1 MEELYREQDVCAH
14 CHKSN
19 NDLLRLSCC
28 HFICQVCLLR
38 KFTNCSMMTFE
49 SCIVCKRV
57 IFNSHI
63 IRLKNQH
70 PCRQTL
76 FDIQKDLSK
85 TLQGRSVYFDF
96 DAPHNKTHTQQAIV
110 QLLQTKH
117 GEYSLS
123 PFAELPTFTN
133 YGEIDNVVV
142 YQTFFP
148 PTSVLKKI
156 LDCFSYH
163 RVIPVNLF
171 ILYTDPS
178 FMEEWKYNVE
188 H

>member
-1 MEELYREQDVCAH
+1 
-14 CHKSN
+14 
-19 NDLLRLSCC
+19 
-28 HFICQVCLLR
+28 
-38 KFTNCSMMTFE
+38 MTFE
-49 SCIVCKRV
+49 SCTVCKRV

-63 IRLKNQH
+63 IRLKNQQ

-123 PFAELPTFTN
+123 PFAELPTFAN
-133 YGEIDNVVV
+133 YGEVDNVVV

-148 PTSVLKKI
+148 PASVLKKI

-163 RVIPVNLF
+163 RVTPVNLF